1 MMPETL
7 RTARPVGLG
16 HHLPTVLGISSQL
29 VNAGTNVA
37 TVYLASLFL
46 APDAFGTFAVGF
58 AGVTVV
64 LACARGLIGSS
75 LLVHLPAVEPHRR
88 APLARSALGLAWW
101 GTLPAVAAL
110 LVLAAVIDGTL
121 VWLLPGVVF
130 SLVQDVGRSTFL
142 AGGRPGAA
150 LTLDSVWAVA
160 QGATLVLGHWAFG
173 QFSAGPVGLPLL
185 ALSWGAGAL
194 AGVLALLC
202 LAGVD
207 GLPSPPGPWMRAS
220 GDIAGWFTAVAVVAQ
235 VELFLVLATVG
246 LVLGPADAG
255 GLRAVQLLVSQPA
268 TVVLGA
274 MLVLAT
280 PTVATAAQGPGG
292 TSLRTVHRQVVR
304 QVAPVVVGV
313 AVVAALAGPL
323 MQLLFPRWSGY
334 APLALPVALQTG
346 LLAWC
351 MPAMA
356 LLNGTRRGRVSLALH
371 LCRSTVVVAGT
382 ALGGVLGGAAG
393 AAWALAVV
401 ATVVLLGTAAV
412 VRRELRRTPGG
423 AR

>member
-1 MMPETL
+1 M
-7 RTARPVGLG
+7 
-16 HHLPTVLGISSQL
+16 
-29 VNAGTNVA
+29 
-37 TVYLASLFL
+37 
-46 APDAFGTFAVGF
+46 
-58 AGVTVV
+58 
-64 LACARGLIGSS
+64 
-75 LLVHLPAVEPHRR
+75 
-88 APLARSALGLAWW
+88 
-101 GTLPAVAAL
+101 
-110 LVLAAVIDGTL
+110 
-121 VWLLPGVVF
+121 
-130 SLVQDVGRSTFL
+130 
-142 AGGRPGAA
+142 
-150 LTLDSVWAVA
+150 
-160 QGATLVLGHWAFG
+160 
-173 QFSAGPVGLPLL
+173 
-185 ALSWGAGAL
+185 
-194 AGVLALLC
+194 
-202 LAGVD
+202 
-207 GLPSPPGPWMRAS
+207 
-220 GDIAGWFTAVAVVAQ
+220 AVVAQ

-393 AAWALAVV
+393 PRGRWPPSPSSSCSGPPRSSAGSCAGHRAVTDDRPEALPRRPVQGPCPPAARPTAPCGARPHRRLGAPTLDHRRRQDRPRWAPVARLLFHRPLHQTVVTVPGSGGIRLHVVGARLERTLYWFGEQGYEPGEAAWWRLLCSRATAVLEIGSNIGWYTTVGAAAAPVGAISRSRPTPRPPAPPV
-401 ATVVLLGTAAV
+401 ATSSSTGSATVWC
-412 VRRELRRTPGG
+412 
-423 AR
+423 